1 MARRRSRNFS
11 VIVIPD
17 DGSRTREFKVN
28 ALMVKMALTLVLI
41 GLGLSLF
48 GGASVVRLKGREDDV
63 ERLQTENARLRA
75 EAEKVQKLSQALER
89 LKATDQQ
96 IRTMLSG
103 SVPLNEAPYDLGG
116 AAAELSQPT
125 AGDSVRLSKTA
136 PGQSSRKGR

>member
-1 MARRRSRNFS
+1 MARRRSRSFS

-28 ALMVKMALTLVLI
+28 ALTIRTALILVLI

-48 GGASVVRLKGREDDV
+48 GGVSVLRLKGWEDAVD
-63 ERLQTENARLRA
+63 RLQTENARLRA

-103 SVPLNEAPYDLGG
+103 SVPLGEAPYDLGG
-116 AAAELSQPT
+116 ATAEPSQTP
-125 AGDSVRLSKTA
+125 ASDSVRMSKTA
-136 PGQSSRKGR
+136 PG